1 MSTGGPA
8 DLAQQVER
16 TLRELTQT
24 FDDIGVPNSEKEQR
38 TKNVYKAL
46 QDCLR
51 EQVNA
56 TNRYGSYNVYP
67 DYTALGDDPLIICS
81 CSERIPNSGETG
93 KRKNWLRSVQPLSSP
108 SDRCSDPLI
117 MMRMTKAYV

>member
-1 MSTGGPA
+1 MSTGGSA

-24 FDDIGVPNSEKEQR
+24 FDDIGVSNSEKEQR
-38 TKNVYKAL
+38 TQNVYKAL

-56 TNRYGSYNVYP
+56 TNRYGSYNVLP
-67 DYTALGDDPLIICS
+67 WLTALKMI
-81 CSERIPNSGETG
+81 
-93 KRKNWLRSVQPLSSP
+93 LSHVP
-108 SDRCSDPLI
+108 I
-117 MMRMTKAYV
+117 